1 MVRACSPR
9 GWVVG
14 GNGSMVSVSPKE
26 SVRRDDSCTA
36 VSRVVSPRENDPRCA
51 VPLQDN
57 DSARPISPGENDL
70 ARNLPAEKH
79 VRRQL
84 DAAESHISD

>member
-1 MVRACSPR
+1 
-9 GWVVG
+9 
-14 GNGSMVSVSPKE
+14 MVSVSSKE

-57 DSARPISPGENDL
+57 DSARPISPGENDPTDFPRENDL